1 MNQRKQKFLIIGLF
15 AAAILAV
22 LLYCLTHHNM
32 TGASYNDIEAY
43 RAEHPNVTVT
53 YKISISGGTESLTLK
68 HNSKSA
74 KLTDAAQIDRLAEY
88 AAYLQNLQT
97 IELSS
102 LCPNGQ
108 QLDTLIKAYPNAKL
122 VLSSVTIAGEVFPAD
137 ASSVEIGPLTLAA
150 FDDAV
155 LALPF
160 LTQAEQIVIHSNGDA
175 PYTAEQAAALA
186 AAVPN
191 AAVTITFDLFGQT
204 VSTDM
209 ERIEYFQTDIGGDA
223 GLDVIRSVMP
233 IMDKLTYLKLDWCG
247 TSDEATAALRDEL
260 ADRCKVV
267 WRVFLT
273 DEYNALTDTYKIW
286 AQFELWGE
294 NVECLKYCTE
304 VRYIDMGHSYVDNC
318 EFVKYMPYLDTL
330 ILADSWLED
339 LEPLRTC
346 ENLTYLEVFSSRVKD
361 ISPLADLPQLEYLNI
376 SNCKI
381 TDISPLYGLENL
393 VIVNCTMAKIP
404 SDQIATFKE
413 THPDTKCT
421 FNWYQSPTEYCWRHG
436 PTPEGYRRT
445 PRYALLR
452 EQIGYDTKDYSRYPT
467 GYVTEEITYEST
479 GITPHTELDYEVYPK

>member
-1 MNQRKQKFLIIGLF
+1 MNQKRRIFLILSS
-15 AAAILAV
+15 IL
-22 LLYCLTHHNM
+22 LLCLIVFYLLTHHDM
-32 TGASYNDIEAY
+32 TGASISEIQRY
-43 RAEHPNVTVT
+43 RTEHPHTTVT
-53 YKISISGGTESLTLK
+53 YKIILNGESPVTLK
-68 HNSKSA
+68 HNSKSV
-74 KLTDAAQIDRLAEY
+74 KLQEPAHLEDLVKHAD
-88 AAYLQNLQT
+88 YLQQLKT
-97 IELSS
+97 IDAREISIS
-102 LCPNGQ
+102 GT
-108 QLDTLIKAYPNAKL
+108 QLDALSKNYPEAQLLYSHIQLGSNTF
-122 VLSSVTIAGEVFPAD
+122 SAD
-137 ASSVEIGPLTLAA
+137 TTDLEIGPLTQDE
-150 FDDAV
+150 FKDFT

-160 LTQAEQIVIHSNGDA
+160 MTGLNSLVVHSPENYI
-175 PYTAEQAAALA
+175 YTAEDAAAIAAALPDA
-186 AAVPN
+186 DVSF
-191 AAVTITFDLFGQT
+191 TFDLFGQI

-209 ERIEYFQTDIGGDA
+209 ERIEYFQAEIGGDA

-233 IMDKLTYLKLDWCG
+233 IMDKLSYLKLDWCG

-286 AQFELWGE
+286 AQFELWGK

-318 EFVKYMPYLDTL
+318 EFVRYMPHLNTL
-330 ILADSWLED
+330 ILADSWLVD

-361 ISPLADLPQLEYLNI
+361 LSPLADLEQLEFLNI
-376 SNCKI
+376 SNCKFDDI
-381 TDISPLYGLENL
+381 TPLYGLDNL

-404 SDQIATFKE
+404 YEQIKEFKRL
-413 THPDTKCT
+413 HPDTKCT
-421 FNWYQSPTEYCWRHG
+421 FNWYQSPTEYGWRHG
-436 PTPEGYRRT
+436 PTPDGYRRT

-479 GITPHTELDYEVYPK
+479 GITPHYELDYEVYPK